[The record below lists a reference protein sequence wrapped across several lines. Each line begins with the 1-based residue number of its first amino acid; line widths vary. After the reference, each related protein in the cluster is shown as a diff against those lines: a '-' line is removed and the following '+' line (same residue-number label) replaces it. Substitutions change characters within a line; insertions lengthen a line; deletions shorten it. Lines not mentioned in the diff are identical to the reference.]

1 MENLFL
7 HYMNERKKRESET
20 MKHELGP
27 VITISR
33 EYGCYGGEIANLL
46 TQRINS
52 KTDVKRDQWVF
63 ISHQVLHDAAKALD
77 VNPTEITHIFGA
89 EQKSFFDDMFS
100 IFSTDR
106 YLSDA
111 QIKRMLAQ
119 VVRSYSE
126 QGRAIIVG
134 RAGCV
139 VAKHIP
145 KSVHVRLIAPL
156 DWRIN
161 QIKMRFNIST
171 SAAAAKV
178 KETDKRRENFME
190 FYRGNKP
197 DSELFDLILN
207 RSTLSSEEIV
217 EQICLICQ
225 RRGME

>member
-7 HYMNERKKRESET
+7 HYMNERKKRESEAT
-20 MKHELGP
+20 KHDLGP

-33 EYGCYGGEIANLL
+33 EYGCYGSEIANLL
-46 TQRINS
+46 TKRINS
-52 KTDVKRDQWVF
+52 TIDVKREQWVF

-77 VNPTEITHIFGA
+77 VNPDEITHIFGA

-100 IFSTDR
+100 LFSSDR
-106 YLSDA
+106 YLSDN

-139 VAKHIP
+139 VAKHIS
-145 KSVHVRLIAPL
+145 KSVHIRLIAPL
-156 DWRIN
+156 EWRIN
-161 QIKMRFNIST
+161 QIKVRFDIST

-217 EQICLICQ
+217 EQVCLLCQ
-225 RRGME
+225 RRGIE